1 MSVDFTVEAQSR
13 ADMGKGASRRLRHEG
28 MVPAIVYGAGKDP
41 QSISLDH
48 NKVIQHIEHEAF
60 FSHILD
66 LSVDG
71 NKEKVV
77 VKDMQRHPARRQVM
91 HMDFLR
97 VSDKE
102 AIRMNVPLHFV
113 GEEAAPGVKQ
123 GGNVSHL
130 VTDVEVSCL
139 PSDLPEYLEVDI
151 SGLDVGDSLH
161 LTDIPLPEGVELIEL
176 THGDEHDTAIVNIN
190 MSRGAKEDEEE
201 EEGEEIEPE
210 GE

>member
-13 ADMGKGASRRLRHEG
+13 ADMGKGASRRLRHQG

-77 VKDMQRHPARRQVM
+77 VKDMQRHPARRQIM

-97 VSDKE
+97 VSAKE

-113 GEEAAPGVKQ
+113 GEEASPGVKQ

-176 THGDEHDTAIVNIN
+176 THGEEHDTAIVNIN